1 LLDGPGDHGR
11 CSANYLTG
19 SHVQKTDK
27 SIHVDGTMSMDQL
40 IASRVGAATR
50 LPSLEL
56 GMEDP
61 RQSGNC
67 DSGYSC
73 AYTNNLAWKSPTQPM
88 PPLLDPRLVFERL
101 FGAAGDLTPAERE
114 QQRRISNE
122 HSGLCEGIHECAVAR
137 SGFDR
142 SPQARRVPHGN
153 SSIEVQIE
161 KAAKDQTP
169 CLKAWPSR
177 PALLRISQSTSSC

>member
-1 LLDGPGDHGR
+1 MGLPLMEAMLPAMPLRAASQASGTLAKPPVRLMFLYVPNGIDMENWNPSYSGPLGELPRILKPLEPYREDVLMLSNLTHNWARVLLDGPGDHGR

-19 SHVQKTDK
+19 AHVLKTDK
-27 SIHVDGTMSMDQL
+27 SIRVEGTMSMDQV
-40 IASRVGAATR
+40 IAGRAGNETR

-88 PPLLDPRLVFERL
+88 PPLLDPRVY
-101 FGAAGDLTPAERE
+101 
-114 QQRRISNE
+114 
-122 HSGLCEGIHECAVAR
+122 SGHV
-137 SGFDR
+137 
-142 SPQARRVPHGN
+142 
-153 SSIEVQIE
+153 
-161 KAAKDQTP
+161 
-169 CLKAWPSR
+169 
-177 PALLRISQSTSSC
+177 